1 MNPGEPAYDHPHG
14 DPYGMSP
21 NARISVGGYIPALT
35 GGLPTSQEGNLH
47 MNDLYDRDLT
57 GVAFTRL
64 CGGNTGE
71 EGEACVELA
80 PIPGVKDAFALRDS
94 KNRDAGT
101 LRFSGAE
108 LRAAGMTIIG

>member
-1 MNPGEPAYDHPHG
+1 MNPAHDNPAHG

-21 NARISVGGYIPALT
+21 HARISVGGYIPAHLRQK
-35 GGLPTSQEGNLH
+35 GIQQ
-47 MNDLYDRDLT
+47 MKKLYDLDLT
-57 GVAFTRL
+57 AATFTRL

-80 PIPGVKDAFALRDS
+80 AIPGVKDAFALRDS
-94 KNRDAGT
+94 KNPDAGT

-108 LRAAGMTIIG
+108 LRAAGMTTI